1 MVVPRKSVLIPIIH
15 LVLVLFF
22 TVRVFVPRRDRNVS
36 PQTVGACSDWRGP
49 IDWSRYSVNGM
60 GSNAALGK
68 ITIRWVRWER
78 KRICGTHLFF
88 YFCRVS
94 NYFLLGVSS
103 FFFLSFIFAC
113 TAFFSLFC
121 FVFLFLSLVLVVV
134 GGTVPFERDE
144 RHITRAMRREFD
156 SRKKKKRV
164 KRRRRR
170 IDQGRHAVCLKT
182 TRRIQS
188 MALRLVRNWG
198 RLNV

>member
-1 MVVPRKSVLIPIIH
+1 MLFWGGKKNNNFWARQRGKKDSSQVMVVPRKSVLIPIIH

-103 FFFLSFIFAC
+103 FFFPIFHFRMYSIFLVVLLC
-113 TAFFSLFC
+113 I
-121 FVFLFLSLVLVVV
+121 LFLVTRSC
-134 GGTVPFERDE
+134 GGRWHRTLW
-144 RHITRAMRREFD
+144 TRWEAYNTCNEEG
-156 SRKKKKRV
+156 V
-164 KRRRRR
+164 
-170 IDQGRHAVCLKT
+170 
-182 TRRIQS
+182 
-188 MALRLVRNWG
+188 W
-198 RLNV
+198 